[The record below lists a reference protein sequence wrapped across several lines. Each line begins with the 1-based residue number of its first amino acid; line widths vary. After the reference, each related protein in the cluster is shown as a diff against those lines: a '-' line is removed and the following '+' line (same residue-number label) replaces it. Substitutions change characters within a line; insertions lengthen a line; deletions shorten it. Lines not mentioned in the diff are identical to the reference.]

1 MRGDFFTRN
10 CRYCKSYEM
19 FELPMEGLWEAAF
32 LPPVFMRPYRCNRC
46 LRKQFGFRFI
56 KPMKQPADR
65 NETGTPADVD

>member
-19 FELPMEGLWEAAF
+19 FELPMEGLLEAAF

-46 LRKQFGFRFI
+46 LRKQVGFRFI
-56 KPMKQPADR
+56 KPMKQSVDRGETKSPA
-65 NETGTPADVD
+65 EPG